1 MHSGLWAICEK
12 TWRNMERKGEDD
24 RTEWLVFIIFID
36 INRKQSANLK
46 NAVLAQWLIQKS
58 YATWAMSKIN
68 RKTLLKLCAHKMLFI
83 WPLIL

>member
-1 MHSGLWAICEK
+1 
-12 TWRNMERKGEDD
+12 MERKGEDD

-83 WPLIL
+83 